1 MSEDSHKLRLRP
13 RGDAGDQALTA
24 NPVGPTSNPAS
35 AGSTSG
41 RDATPS
47 DVASLPTRQHRERA
61 AADNLAGLTPQV
73 ATEASPPPSTALL
86 NSDLAG
92 PPPPSIQ
99 GAQRAVMMAGIA
111 VLIIFIA
118 GGALAYRLF
127 LGPSETVEPT
137 NTRAASAPP
146 ANSPVPFSNPASNQP
161 ADVPPGS
168 GVPEL
173 PPAAPVEPAAASDS
187 PAQAPN
193 ENAGSA
199 FRTWVNNVR
208 ISGVRVSANP
218 RILIGKVSFN
228 QGDVVD
234 EKLGIIFVGYDKE
247 RYVVRFQDSSG
258 AILER
263 QDRVLVPINAPPMS
277 GSRQSNR

>member
-1 MSEDSHKLRLRP
+1 
-13 RGDAGDQALTA
+13 
-24 NPVGPTSNPAS
+24 
-35 AGSTSG
+35 
-41 RDATPS
+41 
-47 DVASLPTRQHRERA
+47 
-61 AADNLAGLTPQV
+61 
-73 ATEASPPPSTALL
+73 
-86 NSDLAG
+86 
-92 PPPPSIQ
+92 
-99 GAQRAVMMAGIA
+99 
-111 VLIIFIA
+111 
-118 GGALAYRLF
+118 
-127 LGPSETVEPT
+127 
-137 NTRAASAPP
+137 
-146 ANSPVPFSNPASNQP
+146 
-161 ADVPPGS
+161 
-168 GVPEL
+168 L